1 MSAIVWPL
9 IQNPLMSHTIHYP
22 ATMADEMTLIAAAY
36 IVLAEKRKKRTRM
49 WIRPYLLVS
58 RRDTLD
64 SVDKE
69 LMLDKYLFKFFTR
82 MSKSDFEFLMN
93 RIRPNI
99 QRQDTNMRN
108 AIPVT
113 TRLAITL
120 RYLATGDS
128 FKSLMYL
135 FRVSAYSISTIV
147 PEVCEALIEGLKEY
161 IKASKYLS
169 IY

>member
-1 MSAIVWPL
+1 MLQYGCNSMAFDSEPF
-9 IQNPLMSHTIHYP
+9 NEPHNP

-49 WIRPYLLVS
+49 WIRPYLS

-69 LMLDKYLFKFFTR
+69 LMLDKCLFKNFTR
-82 MSKSDFEFLMN
+82 MSKSDFEFLVN
-93 RIRPNI
+93 RIEPNI

-113 TRLAITL
+113 TRLTITL

>member
-1 MSAIVWPL
+1 MAFDSEPF
-9 IQNPLMSHTIHYP
+9 NEPHNP

-49 WIRPYLLVS
+49 WIRPYLS

-69 LMLDKYLFKFFTR
+69 LMLDKYLFKNFTR
-82 MSKSDFEFLMN
+82 MSKSDFEFLVN
-93 RIRPNI
+93 RIGPNI

>member
-1 MSAIVWPL
+1 MAFDSEPF
-9 IQNPLMSHTIHYP
+9 NEPHNP

-36 IVLAEKRKKRTRM
+36 IVLAEKRKKRTRI
-49 WIRPYLLVS
+49 WIRPYLS

-69 LMLDKYLFKFFTR
+69 LMLDKYLFKNFTR
-82 MSKSDFEFLMN
+82 MSKSDFEFLVN
-93 RIRPNI
+93 RIGPNI

>member
-1 MSAIVWPL
+1 MAAIVWAFDSEPF
-9 IQNPLMSHTIHYP
+9 NEPHNP
-22 ATMADEMTLIAAAY
+22 ATKADEMTLIVAAY

-49 WIRPYLLVS
+49 WIRPYLS

-69 LMLDKYLFKFFTR
+69 LMLDKYLFKNFTR
-82 MSKSDFEFLMN
+82 MSKSDLKFLVN
-93 RIRPNI
+93 RIGPNI

-120 RYLATGDS
+120 RTVFSDWR
-128 FKSLMYL
+128 F
-135 FRVSAYSISTIV
+135 F
-147 PEVCEALIEGLKEY
+147 
-161 IKASKYLS
+161 
-169 IY
+169 